1 MIKRKK
7 KYLQNK
13 NNIKI
18 RKNSTIYQEIQ
29 KKSAEFE
36 QY

>member
-1 MIKRKK
+1 MIKK

-13 NNIKI
+13 SNIKI
-18 RKNSTIYQEIQ
+18 RQTATISQEIQ